1 MIMLNVKQTRPS
13 WCFLQDIRGVGF
25 PVASQLKQV
34 FHFHDDVKA
43 GDIEHDDGEVGDGEH
58 GDGHGDDKSSLV
70 INLEH
75 HLMCSEDVENQT

>member
-1 MIMLNVKQTRPS
+1 M
-13 WCFLQDIRGVGF
+13 
-25 PVASQLKQV
+25 

-43 GDIEHDDGEVGDGEH
+43 GDIEHDDGEVDD

-70 INLEH
+70 VNLEH